1 MKVRKLGKNGPSVGE
16 IALGCMS
23 FAGFYGATDEETS
36 HRTLALALEAGITHL
51 DTANVYG
58 NGVSEEVIGRFIKD
72 HPNKFT
78 IATKGGI
85 WRDPDGNRGF
95 NNTKAHLEAELN
107 KSLQRLGVDHIAL
120 YYIHR
125 RQQDIPIEDVMDV
138 LDGFIK
144 AGKIGGI
151 GFSEVSPSSIKR
163 AAAVGQVMAVQSEYS
178 LWSRMPE
185 LGVIQACRDV
195 GAAFVPFSPLAR
207 GMFGQTAPDPAT
219 FGDGDIRKPN
229 PRFQPENFAAN
240 VTHFDAFRALA
251 ADLGIPTAGLAIAW
265 VLDQGEHLIP
275 IPGTR
280 TPEHLQEI
288 LAAADFEMT
297 DEVRAQIDKI
307 MPVGF
312 AHGDRYSYTQMV
324 GVERYC

>member
-1 MKVRKLGKNGPSVGE
+1 MKQRSLGRDGPNVGE

-23 FAGFYGATDEETS
+23 FAGFYGATDEATS
-36 HRTLALALEAGITHL
+36 HRTLALALDAGITHL

-58 NGVSEEVIGRFIKD
+58 NGVSESVIGSFIKD
-72 HPNKFT
+72 HPNKFS

-95 NNTKAHLEAELN
+95 NNSKRHLEEELN
-107 KSLQRLGVDHIAL
+107 KSLSRLGVDHVDL
-120 YYIHR
+120 YYVHR
-125 RQQDIPIEDVMDV
+125 RQQDIPIEDVM
-138 LDGFIK
+138 GFLLEHQES
-144 AGKIGGI
+144 GKIGGI
-151 GFSEVSPSSIKR
+151 GFSEISPSSLRR
-163 AAAVGQVMAVQSEYS
+163 AAAVGQVRAVQSEYS

-185 LGVIQACRDV
+185 LGVIQACREV

-207 GMFGQTAPDPAT
+207 GMFGEVPPDPAN
-219 FGDGDIRKPN
+219 FGDMDIRKPN
-229 PRFQPENFAAN
+229 PRFQSENLAEN
-240 VTHFDAFRALA
+240 LKYFDRFRSLA
-251 ADLGIPTAGLAIAW
+251 AELGVPTAGLAIAW
-265 VLDQGEHLIP
+265 VLDQGDHLIP

-288 LAAADFEMT
+288 LTAADFTMT
-297 DEVRAQIDKI
+297 DDTRSRIDEI

-312 AHGDRYSYTQMV
+312 AHGDRYSDTQMI